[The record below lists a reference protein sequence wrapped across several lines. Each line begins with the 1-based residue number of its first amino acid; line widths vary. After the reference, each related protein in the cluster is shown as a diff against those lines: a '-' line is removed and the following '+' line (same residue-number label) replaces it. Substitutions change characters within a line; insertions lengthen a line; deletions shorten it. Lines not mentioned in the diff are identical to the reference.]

1 MKKALCLA
9 LLVCHLAAPAIVS
22 AKCSPGLVRHFPFK
36 KATPVSYIRRTKAAR
51 RISIQWFGHAFFRI
65 ISPGGI
71 RIVTDPFSPHRG
83 YPIPKTSPDVAT
95 TSEEAM
101 NHSSVDVLG
110 GNPVVLRG
118 VSVDGG
124 KWNEVDYRIGDV
136 RIRNVPIVQ
145 GGGGDD
151 FDVGDSRAS
160 SFLFETGGLCIA
172 HLGDLGSPMN
182 PEQLR
187 RLGKVHVALVII
199 SDPGAMN
206 PDVMAKFIHRLRPN
220 VAIPMDVRSLEEL
233 NVFLAGFRRVRR
245 IDGDTYVFSRPQKWC
260 SSSTRHGSGSSDG
273 KPWTRSN
280 SDESRWRWA
289 SCHSQKQQT
298 TDVR

>member
-1 MKKALCLA
+1 MKKALCFS
-9 LLVCHLAAPAIVS
+9 LLVSHLAAPTVVS
-22 AKCSPGLVRHFPFK
+22 AKCSPGLVRYMPFRR
-36 KATPVSYIRRTKAAR
+36 AAPVAYVRVAKTSR
-51 RISIQWFGHAFFRI
+51 RISIQWFGHAFFRF

-83 YPIPKTSPDVAT
+83 YPIPKTKPHVAT

-101 NHSSVDVLG
+101 NHSSVEVLG

-118 VSVDGG
+118 VLGHG
-124 KWNEVDYRIGDV
+124 EKWNEVDYRIGDV

-145 GGGGDD
+145 GDGGDD
-151 FDVGDSRAS
+151 FDAGESKAS

-187 RLGKVHVALVII
+187 RLGKIHVALAII

-206 PDVMAKFIHRLRPN
+206 PRVMADFVQRLGPN

-233 NVFLAGFRRVRR
+233 NVFLGAFRRVRR
-245 IDGDTYVFSRPQKWC
+245 IEGDTYVFSRRTLPRPTEVVLIKHKAWEW
-260 SSSTRHGSGSSDG
+260 
-273 KPWTRSN
+273 K
-280 SDESRWRWA
+280 
-289 SCHSQKQQT
+289 
-298 TDVR
+298 

>member
-9 LLVCHLAAPAIVS
+9 LLVCLLAAPTVIS
-22 AKCSPGLVRHFPFK
+22 AKCSPGLVRYMPFRR
-36 KATPVSYIRRTKAAR
+36 AAPVSYVRAAKVSR
-51 RISIQWFGHAFFRI
+51 RISIQWFGHAFFRL
-65 ISPGGI
+65 ISPRGI

-83 YPIPKTSPDVAT
+83 YPIPKTKPHVAT

-101 NHSSVDVLG
+101 NHSSVEVLG

-118 VSVDGG
+118 VLGHG
-124 KWNEVDYRIGDV
+124 EKWNEVDYRIGDV

-145 GGGGDD
+145 GDGGDD
-151 FDVGDSRAS
+151 FDAGESKAS

-187 RLGKVHVALVII
+187 RLGKIHVALAII

-206 PDVMAKFIHRLRPN
+206 PRVMAEFIRRLGPN

-233 NVFLAGFRRVRR
+233 NVFLGAFRRVRR
-245 IDGDTYVFSRPQKWC
+245 LESDTYVFSRRTLPRPTEVVLIKHKAW
-260 SSSTRHGSGSSDG
+260 
-273 KPWTRSN
+273 
-280 SDESRWRWA
+280 EWR
-289 SCHSQKQQT
+289 
-298 TDVR
+298 

>member
-9 LLVCHLAAPAIVS
+9 ILVCLLTAPTVVS
-22 AKCSPGLVRHFPFK
+22 AKCSPGLVRYMPFRR
-36 KATPVSYIRRTKAAR
+36 AAPVSYVQVAKAPR

-65 ISPGGI
+65 ISPKGI

-83 YPIPKTSPDVAT
+83 FPIPKTSPHVAT
-95 TSEEAM
+95 TSEVAM
-101 NHSSVDVLG
+101 NHSFVEVLG

-118 VSVDGG
+118 VLGYG
-124 KWNEVDYRIGDV
+124 EKWNEVDYRIGDV

-145 GGGGDD
+145 GDGGDD
-151 FDVGDSRAS
+151 FDAGESKAS

-187 RLGKVHVALVII
+187 RLGKIHVALAII

-206 PDVMAKFIHRLRPN
+206 PRVMADFVRRLSPN

-233 NVFLAGFRRVRR
+233 NVFLGGFRRVKR
-245 IDGDTYVFSRPQKWC
+245 IEGDTYVFSRRTLPPPTGVVLLKHKGWEW
-260 SSSTRHGSGSSDG
+260 
-273 KPWTRSN
+273 K
-280 SDESRWRWA
+280 
-289 SCHSQKQQT
+289 
-298 TDVR
+298 

>member
-1 MKKALCLA
+1 MRKALCLA
-9 LLVCHLAAPAIVS
+9 LLVCSLIVPDIAS
-22 AKCSPGLVRHFPFK
+22 AKCSPGLVRYMPFRR
-36 KATPVSYIRRTKAAR
+36 AVPVSYVQVAKAPR

-71 RIVTDPFSPHRG
+71 RMVTDPFSPHRG
-83 YPIPKTSPDVAT
+83 YPIPNTSPHVAT

-110 GNPVVLRG
+110 GSPVVLRG
-118 VSVDGG
+118 VLGYG
-124 KWNEVDYRIGDV
+124 EKWNEVDYRIGDV

-145 GGGGDD
+145 GTGGDD
-151 FDVGDSRAS
+151 FDAGESKAS

-187 RLGKVHVALVII
+187 RLGKIHVALAII

-206 PDVMAKFIHRLRPN
+206 PRIMAEFVRRLGPN

-233 NVFLAGFRRVRR
+233 NVFLGAFRRVRR
-245 IDGDTYVFSRPQKWC
+245 LESDTYVFSRRTLPPPTEVVLLKHKAWEW
-260 SSSTRHGSGSSDG
+260 
-273 KPWTRSN
+273 K
-280 SDESRWRWA
+280 
-289 SCHSQKQQT
+289 
-298 TDVR
+298 